1 MATLVF
7 TDASVKINAVDLSD
21 HVKSVKLNYS
31 AELQEATTMG
41 MTSKARKGGLKDWS
55 VDIEFYQDYAA
66 GKVDATIQP
75 IVGTQV
81 AFELI
86 PVKGAAVSATN
97 PRYTGNG
104 IIDSYPPYTGGV
116 GDMGMAPVT
125 MQGSDG
131 VPLSRATS

>member
-7 TDASVKINAVDLSD
+7 TDASVKINTVDLSD

-31 AELQEATTMG
+31 ADLQEATAMG
-41 MTSKARKGGLKDWS
+41 NTSKARKGGLKDWS
-55 VDIEFYQDYAA
+55 ADIEFYQDYAA
-66 GKVDATIQP
+66 AKIDATIQP

-86 PVKGAAVSATN
+86 PVKGSAVSATN
-97 PRYTGNG
+97 PRYSGNG
-104 IIDSYPPYTGGV
+104 IIDSYPPYTGAV

-131 VPLSRATS
+131 VPLTRAAV